1 MTSGEELERD
11 IDELYGQPE
20 EEEEEEDEDEEKDD
34 EECSGQQ

>member
-20 EEEEEEDEDEEKDD
+20 EEEDEDEDED
-34 EECSGQQ
+34 EDGECSGQE

>member
-20 EEEEEEDEDEEKDD
+20 EEEDEDEDEDGED
-34 EECSGQQ
+34 EECSGQE